1 MHTSLLRW
9 TRIAL
14 PLTALAV
21 IAAVALAQAPAAP
34 APAAPT
40 APPSPVQSIRNKI
53 SANDLLS
60 AESVAEVFRANNG
73 PTGPWLV
80 GYSWLARGAMLLG
93 EDAKAL
99 LYADSTITYCA
110 QRMAAG
116 AKLADDG
123 ELEYALGSAIE
134 VKAQWL
140 AKKRG
145 AKAGAEYVRAELAAL
160 DGPPSLRSRLNKRL
174 AMLTLTGKPAPELAV
189 EHVVRGGAT
198 TLASLRGK
206 PVMLFLYS
214 STCGDCKAIAPTL
227 ARVQARHAAA
237 GLQTVA
243 LTSWHREADERAR
256 EQVVVDSTWSAV
268 YKGLEGAPV
277 VVSNASMEQYGGSS
291 TPTFVFI
298 DRAGIVR
305 GYTPTRLTDAEFDKA
320 LAVILK

>member
-40 APPSPVQSIRNKI
+40 APPSPVQSIRNQL

-206 PVMLFLYS
+206 PVMLFRYS

-237 GLQTVA
+237 GLQTGA